1 MKENKERTFLTDTN
15 FKQLKEV
22 NAKESIALAKT
33 GGNPDYV
40 RLNEK
45 LIADLK

>member
-1 MKENKERTFLTDTN
+1 DKKNAVVTAKKSMELA
-15 FKQLKEV
+15 LK
-22 NAKESIALAKT
+22 

-45 LIADLK
+45 LIAEMK